1 MDACFGESFAVPRGH
16 DVIGL
21 PAGCRPEVAVARLV
35 AFQDAAGLPELEV
48 IEKLTARDPNF
59 AYEQLIEVIGG

>member
-1 MDACFGESFAVPRGH
+1 
-16 DVIGL
+16 
-21 PAGCRPEVAVARLV
+21 LV

-48 IEKLTARDPNF
+48 VKELTARDPDF